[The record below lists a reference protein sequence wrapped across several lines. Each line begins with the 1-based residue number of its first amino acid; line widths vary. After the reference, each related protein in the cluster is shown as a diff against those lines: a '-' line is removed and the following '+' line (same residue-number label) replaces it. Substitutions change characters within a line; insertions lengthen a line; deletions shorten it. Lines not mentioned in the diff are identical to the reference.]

1 MKNVKWMLPV
11 TLMLLSGVTSAQS
24 LANSTVV
31 AQVPFEFMANNKII
45 PAGKCSVQSADM
57 DAHFLTIRNVAAKTG
72 LFAPSSRGDARQA
85 ASNTVLVFRRYGN
98 QYFLSEIKIEGS
110 NRTYKLSE
118 SRAEAELRAQNAP
131 ASQQTLLA
139 SVK

>member
-1 MKNVKWMLPV
+1 
-11 TLMLLSGVTSAQS
+11 
-24 LANSTVV
+24 
-31 AQVPFEFMANNKII
+31 
-45 PAGKCSVQSADM
+45 M